1 MWAVILFLFA
11 PAWQPRQLHPRP
23 KSQSPSQGGLALVVS
38 VASSPPGS
46 NASCFKF
53 SQSHPLAQHPESRV
67 AWPLGNVRAT
77 SQLGGRGT
85 RGSRGAQSW
94 QVAFPTQP
102 EPSPLLL

>member
-1 MWAVILFLFA
+1 M
-11 PAWQPRQLHPRP
+11 
-23 KSQSPSQGGLALVVS
+23 VS

-77 SQLGGRGT
+77 SQLVGRGT
-85 RGSRGAQSW
+85 WGGGGAQSW

-102 EPSPLLL
+102 EPSPPLL